1 MHKRLFQ
8 YLNKFNMLYK
18 HQFGFQKGKTAEHV
32 ILDLH
37 TKIIKSIEKHE
48 KACSIFLDFAEA
60 FDTVNHDVLLTKLEY
75 YGVRDMP
82 LKLFKSCLQNRQQ
95 CIKINSNI
103 SDFQTILC
111 GVSQGSVLGP
121 LLFLIYIMEL

>member
-1 MHKRLFQ
+1 MCVYNCMHFREKYADFW
-8 YLNKFNMLYK
+8 K
-18 HQFGFQKGKTAEHV
+18 V
-32 ILDLH
+32 IYIDLH

-60 FDTVNHDVLLTKLEY
+60 FDIVNHDILLTKLEY

-82 LKLFKSCLQNRQQ
+82 LKWFKSYLQKRQQ